1 MPGPKVLVA
10 ATGCKLNQAEA
21 DLWKAWFVQ
30 NGYELAGDARQEA
43 SVKVCL
49 VTTCTVTGRADRSS
63 VALIRRLHRR
73 YPDAEIKVTG
83 CGATRIPE
91 RMAALP
97 GVTRIIGYEEKE
109 RLIAPLRY
117 GKDSCDVFVISR
129 NRAFLRVGE
138 GCDRHCAYCI
148 VSRIRGT
155 LKSKQTGEILE
166 ELHALRE
173 QGFGEVVLVALNLG
187 LWGQERGESLTLLLK
202 RIEQEERGAP
212 RIRLTSLEPDTVS
225 DELLGVLATSPRFC
239 QHLHIPLQSGDDRIL
254 EQMNRPYR
262 TKEFSRLMN
271 KVTRMLPDA
280 CIGTD
285 IITSTPGE
293 DEESFAR
300 TLEFMRG
307 LPVNHLHVFTYSARP
322 GTPMANMSSK
332 SVKTPRERTKLLRAE
347 GERKSFEFRKR
358 FQGKGRE
365 AVLLSPTR
373 ALTDN
378 YIDVRISHTSRPV
391 RSLVDVKITEVTP
404 EGTIG
409 IVK

>member
-1 MPGPKVLVA
+1 MPEPKVLVA

-30 NGYELAGDARQEA
+30 NGYELAVDARQEA

-73 YPDAEIKVTG
+73 YPNAEIKVTG

-97 GVTRIIGYEEKE
+97 GVSEIIEYTEKE
-109 RLIAPLRY
+109 RSIGDLSY
-117 GKDSCDVFVISR
+117 GKDGISTECINR
-129 NRAFLRVGE
+129 NRAFLRAGE
-138 GCDRHCAYCI
+138 GCDRRCAYCI
-148 VSRIRGT
+148 VSSIRGPVR
-155 LKSKQTGEILE
+155 SKPKETILE

-187 LWGQERGESLTLLLK
+187 LWGKERGESLAGLLGK
-202 RIEQEERGAP
+202 IEQKQGRLP
-212 RIRLTSLEPDTVS
+212 RIRLTSLEPDTVT
-225 DELLGVLATSPRFC
+225 DELLEVLASNPRFC
-239 QHLHIPLQSGDDRIL
+239 PHLHIPLQSGDDRIL
-254 EQMNRPYR
+254 EEMDRPYR
-262 TKEFSRLMN
+262 TKEFARLMD
-271 KVTRMLPDA
+271 KVERTFPDA

-293 DEESFAR
+293 DDESFAR
-300 TLEFMRG
+300 TLGFIRN
-307 LPVNHLHVFTYSARP
+307 LPLNHLHVFTYSPRP
-322 GTPMANMSSK
+322 GTPMFARRRKCKHN
-332 SVKTPRERTKLLRAE
+332 PREETRILREE
-347 GERKSFEFRKR
+347 GVKKSLEFRRR
-358 FQGKGRE
+358 FMSKTRQ

-378 YIDVRISHTSRPV
+378 YIDVRISRTSRPV
-391 RSLVDVKITEVTP
+391 RSLADVKITGVTP
-404 EGTIG
+404 EETKG

>member
-1 MPGPKVLVA
+1 MPGSKVLVA
-10 ATGCKLNQAEA
+10 STGCKLNQAEA
-21 DLWKAWFVQ
+21 DLWKTWFVQ
-30 NGYELAGDARQEA
+30 NGYELTGDTDQEA
-43 SVKVCL
+43 SVEVCL

-138 GCDRHCAYCI
+138 GCDRGCAYCV
-148 VSRIRGT
+148 VSRIRGPVR
-155 LKSKQTGEILE
+155 SKPKETILE
-166 ELHALRE
+166 ELHALRK
-173 QGFGEVVLVALNLG
+173 QGFGEAVLVALNLG

-202 RIEQEERGAP
+202 RIEQEEGGAP
-212 RIRLTSLEPDTVS
+212 RIRLTSLEPDTIT
-225 DELLGVLATSPRFC
+225 DELLEVLASSPRFC
-239 QHLHIPLQSGDDRIL
+239 PHLHIPLQSGDDRIL
-254 EQMNRPYR
+254 EEMGRPYR
-262 TKEFSRLMN
+262 TKGFARLMD
-271 KVTRMLPDA
+271 KVERTFPDA

-293 DEESFAR
+293 DEGSFNR
-300 TLEFMRG
+300 TLEFVRAM
-307 LPVNHLHVFTYSARP
+307 PFSYLHVFTYSPRP
-322 GTPMANMSSK
+322 GTPMFARRRKCKHN
-332 SVKTPRERTKLLRAE
+332 PREETRILREE
-347 GERKSFEFRKR
+347 GVKKSLGFRRR
-358 FQGKGRE
+358 FMNKTRQ

-391 RSLVDVKITEVTP
+391 RSLADVKITEATP
-404 EGTIG
+404 EGTTG

>member
-30 NGYELAGDARQEA
+30 NGYELAEDARQEA

-49 VTTCTVTGRADRSS
+49 VTTCTVTERADRSS

-73 YPDAEIKVTG
+73 YPDAKIKVTG

-109 RLIAPLRY
+109 NLILPLRY

-138 GCDRHCAYCI
+138 GCERRCSYCV
-148 VSRIRGT
+148 VSRIRGPVR
-155 LKSKQTGEILE
+155 SKPKETILE
-166 ELHALRE
+166 ELHALHSE
-173 QGFGEVVLVALNLG
+173 GFGEVVLVALNLG
-187 LWGQERGESLTLLLK
+187 IWGQERGESLAGLLGK
-202 RIEQEERGAP
+202 IEQEGRGAP
-212 RIRLTSLEPDTVS
+212 RIRLTSLEPDTIS
-225 DELLGVLATSPRFC
+225 DELLGVLATSSRFC
-239 QHLHIPLQSGDDRIL
+239 PHLHIPLQSGDDRIL
-254 EQMNRPYR
+254 EQMERPYK
-262 TKEFSRLMN
+262 TKDYAELIGRI
-271 KVTRMLPDA
+271 KRMRPDA

-300 TLEFMRG
+300 TLEFVRG
-307 LPVNHLHVFTYSARP
+307 LPVNHLHVFTYSPRP
-322 GTPMANMSSK
+322 GTPMANMSRK
-332 SVKTPRERTKLLRAE
+332 SIKTPRERTKLLRAE

-358 FQGKGRE
+358 FQGKVRQ

-378 YIDVRISHTSRPV
+378 YIDVRVPPTSRRL
-391 RSLVDVKITEVTP
+391 RSLVRVRITHADIKETR
-404 EGTIG
+404 G
-409 IVK
+409 IIT